1 MWLLWRRPLRLVQ
14 SNSFLFSFLFRLF
27 FFKTQF
33 IPPFSF
39 RFVLF
44 CLFGFIKMIEVET
57 NENSYQD
64 DVLPGTIS
72 RICFEKEREREKS
85 LISVSINQSQ
95 TAGVGSARKKNVTR
109 STGHVGKGQGQDPD
123 PLLV

>member
-1 MWLLWRRPLRLVQ
+1 M
-14 SNSFLFSFLFRLF
+14 
-27 FFKTQF
+27 KT
-33 IPPFSF
+33 
-39 RFVLF
+39 R
-44 CLFGFIKMIEVET
+44 IK
-57 NENSYQD
+57 D

-72 RICFEKEREREKS
+72 RICFEKERGREKNI
-85 LISVSINQSQ
+85 ISVSINQSQ